1 MKAKLL
7 EKVKRQLKTSNQQ
20 RRKQKGVM
28 FYNKKKRIVFYK
40 KRHKKRHKKRVPRL
54 SSQNSLLKEGGYLL
68 SRIAL
73 QYHRR

>member
-28 FYNKKKRIVFYK
+28 FYNKKRGLSSLK
-40 KRHKKRHKKRVPRL
+40 KRQKKESQDFRL
-54 SSQNSLLKEGGYLL
+54 RTLF
-68 SRIAL
+68 
-73 QYHRR
+73 

>member
-28 FYNKKKRIVFYK
+28 FYNKKRGLSSIK
-40 KRHKKRHKKRVPRL
+40 KGIKKRVPRL